1 LIFEE
6 RVFEVMTNW
15 LRPLL
20 MMFYAPSRGM
30 SEVRDQSPLAP
41 AMLLALLSEMA
52 FISYTQWQFLSPA
65 FVRRGFPLTFSLV
78 FSSVLPLLFIAVVFV
93 PTAALVAN
101 LFERRASF
109 GLVIRQEYAPLA
121 SATFYAWAAANL
133 AALPLAALAR
143 VTGFEADF
151 IAQLKV
157 QLNAAV
163 QQGGY
168 DPEVAMQFE
177 NPMIHSLSFA
187 AMLLL
192 PLFAFWA
199 VLAVREVFRLS
210 AWRSIIAVLSSGA
223 FTVVASRVLMP
234 IFGTVLG
241 SPFLLIM
248 LFILLR
254 GYFTDVTRGQ
264 RARASF
270 KQNLE
275 AATLNPA
282 DASAHYNLGLIHQQ
296 RGEAEEARKR
306 FERAVEIDRD
316 EVDAH
321 YQLGRIAREGGRLA
335 DAIRHFSEVVER
347 NPAHSLHEIW
357 REIGAT
363 YLAAGQFE
371 DSRESLERFLEN
383 RNLDPQGLYLMGR
396 SLAGL
401 GRQREAAASM
411 QACIEA
417 VKTAPAY
424 KYRAEQR
431 WLNEAQQFLRSQ
443 A

>member
-1 LIFEE
+1 
-6 RVFEVMTNW
+6 MMNW

-20 MMFYAPSRGM
+20 MMFYAPARGM
-30 SEVRDQSPLAP
+30 SEVRERSPLPA
-41 AMLLALLSEMA
+41 AMLLALLA
-52 FISYTQWQFLSPA
+52 QTAYVAYTQWRFINPVFML
-65 FVRRGFPLTFSLV
+65 RGPSVAFSLI
-78 FSSVLPLLFIAVVFV
+78 FSSVLPLLFIAVIFV
-93 PTAALVAN
+93 PALALVAN

-109 GLVIRQEYAPLA
+109 SLLIRQEYAPLA
-121 SATFYAWAAANL
+121 ATTFYAWTAANL
-133 AALPLAALAR
+133 AALPLAWLIR
-143 VTGFEADF
+143 VTGFEASLLTQVKE
-151 IAQLKV
+151 QLS
-157 QLNAAV
+157 AAV
-163 QQGGY
+163 EQGRY
-168 DPEVAMQFE
+168 SPEMALQLADPRAQS
-177 NPMIHSLSFA
+177 ITLA
-187 AMLLL
+187 AMILL

-210 AWRSIIAVLSSGA
+210 LWRSIIAVVSSGA
-223 FTVVASRVLMP
+223 FTLVSSQVLLP
-234 IFGTVLG
+234 IFGTVMG
-241 SPFLLIM
+241 SPFLLIL

-254 GYFTDVTRGQ
+254 GYFADVTRGQ

-296 RGEAEEARKR
+296 RGELDEARKR
-306 FERAVEIDRD
+306 FERAIEIDAD
-316 EVDAH
+316 EVDSH
-321 YQLGRIAREGGRLA
+321 YQLGRIAREQGRLPE
-335 DAIRHFSEVVER
+335 AIKHFSEVVER
-347 NPAHSLHEIW
+347 APMHSLHEIW

-371 DSRESLERFLEN
+371 DAREALERFLEN

-396 SLAGL
+396 ALAGL

-424 KYRAEQR
+424 KYRTEKR

>member
-1 LIFEE
+1 
-6 RVFEVMTNW
+6 
-15 LRPLL
+15 
-20 MMFYAPSRGM
+20 MMFYAPARGM
-30 SEVRDQSPLAP
+30 SEVRERSPLGP
-41 AMLLALLSEMA
+41 AMLLALLA
-52 FISYTQWQFLSPA
+52 QIGFIVYTQWRFLNPA
-65 FVRRGFPLTFSLV
+65 FALRGPFLTFSLV
-78 FSSVLPLLFIAVVFV
+78 FRSIIPLLLIAVILV
-93 PTAALVAN
+93 PLMALVAN

-109 GLVIRQEYAPLA
+109 GLVIRQEYAALA
-121 SATFYAWAAANL
+121 STTFYAWAAANL
-133 AALPLAALAR
+133 VALPLAWLAR
-143 VTGFEADF
+143 ATGFEAAF
-151 IAQLKV
+151 ITQFREQLEV
-157 QLNAAV
+157 NL

-168 DPEVAMQFE
+168 APETALLLADPRV
-177 NPMIHSLSFA
+177 HSISFA

-199 VLAVREVFRLS
+199 VLAVREVFRLA
-210 AWRSIIAVLSSGA
+210 AWRSIVAVLSSGI
-223 FTVVASRVLMP
+223 FLLVTSPVLLP
-234 IFGTVLG
+234 IFGGVVG
-241 SPFLLIM
+241 QPFLLIFF
-248 LFILLR
+248 FILLR
-254 GYFTDVTRGQ
+254 GYFADVSQGQ

-296 RGEAEEARKR
+296 RNELNEARAR
-306 FERAVEIDRD
+306 FERAIEIDTD
-316 EVDAH
+316 EVDSH
-321 YQLGRIAREGGRLA
+321 YQLGRIAREQGRLP
-335 DAIRHFSEVVER
+335 DAIKHFSEVVER
-347 NPAHSLHEIW
+347 DPVHSLHEIW

-371 DSRESLERFLEN
+371 DAREALERFLEN

-396 SLAGL
+396 ALAGL
-401 GRQREAAASM
+401 GRQREAASSM

-424 KYRAEQR
+424 KYRAEKR

>member
-1 LIFEE
+1 
-6 RVFEVMTNW
+6 MMNW

-20 MMFYAPSRGM
+20 MMFYAPARGM
-30 SEVRDQSPLAP
+30 SEVRERSPLAV
-41 AMLLALLSEMA
+41 AMLLALLSQVGYV
-52 FISYTQWQFLSPA
+52 SYTQWRFINPVFVQRGPSVA
-65 FVRRGFPLTFSLV
+65 FRLI
-78 FSSVLPLLFIAVVFV
+78 FSSILPLLFIAVIFV
-93 PTAALVAN
+93 PAMALVAN

-109 GLVIRQEYAPLA
+109 SLVIRQEYAPLA
-121 SATFYAWAAANL
+121 ATTFYAWTAANI
-133 AALPLAALAR
+133 AALPLAWLAR
-143 VTGFEADF
+143 VTGFEASL
-151 IAQLKV
+151 IAQVKQ
-157 QLNAAV
+157 QLSAAV
-163 QQGGY
+163 EQGSY
-168 DPEVAMQFE
+168 TPEMALQLADPRIQS
-177 NPMIHSLSFA
+177 ITFA

-192 PLFAFWA
+192 PLFALWA

-223 FTVVASRVLMP
+223 FTLVSSQVLMP
-234 IFGTVLG
+234 IFGTVMG
-241 SPFLLIM
+241 SPFLLIL

-254 GYFTDVTRGQ
+254 GYFADVTQGQ

-296 RGEAEEARKR
+296 RGELDEARKR
-306 FERAVEIDRD
+306 FERAIEIDAD
-316 EVDAH
+316 EVDSH
-321 YQLGRIAREGGRLA
+321 YQLGRIAREQGRLPE
-335 DAIRHFSEVVER
+335 AITHFSEVVER
-347 NPAHSLHEIW
+347 APTHSLHEIW

-371 DSRESLERFLEN
+371 DAREALDRFLEN

-396 SLAGL
+396 ALAGL
-401 GRQREAAASM
+401 GRQREAADSM

-424 KYRAEQR
+424 KYRTEKR